1 MHMIASMLVYIRVR
15 MGLQVATTHV
25 IASTATIHMYVNTH
39 TLLNVSRSGMFGKR
53 KKTVAHFYVLHF
65 LFLSFS

>member
-1 MHMIASMLVYIRVR
+1 MHIIASMLVYIRVR

-39 TLLNVSRSGMFGKR
+39 TLLNASRSGMFGKQ
-53 KKTVAHFYVLHF
+53 KDSGSLYVLHF
-65 LFLSFS
+65 LFLFFS